1 MSGHGTLKCSKCGKI
16 IAQCRCFEAY
26 KNVEY
31 TICDECKKVDV
42 SNAFRGEVKKGPMDS
57 GRKVEL
63 FKKMQ
68 EILNQTCSENASNTP
83 DFILAKYLITCLE
96 AFNEAVVRRDDWYNV
111 NLEPTNSYFIP
122 KESDEEYQI
131 RTENISS
138 SYTNKQ

>member
-1 MSGHGTLKCSKCGKI
+1 MEEEFK
-16 IAQCRCFEAY
+16 
-26 KNVEY
+26 
-31 TICDECKKVDV
+31 
-42 SNAFRGEVKKGPMDS
+42 AFMGEVKKGPMDS

-68 EILNQTCSENASNTP
+68 EILNQTCSENDSNTP